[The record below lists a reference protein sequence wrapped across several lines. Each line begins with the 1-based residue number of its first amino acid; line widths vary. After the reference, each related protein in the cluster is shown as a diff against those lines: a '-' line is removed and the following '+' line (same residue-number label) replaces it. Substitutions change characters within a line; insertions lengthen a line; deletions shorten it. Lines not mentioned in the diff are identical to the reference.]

1 MLDWLFTP
9 SCAACHA
16 VSSDPLCEACSAS
29 LDELG
34 PACPHCAEPTAS
46 GNPCARCAAGRLS
59 IERIASPWRFG
70 GQLAVAIRRL
80 KLAGHT
86 HVARTLAPLWAPLLA
101 AAAES
106 GAPKDEAIVVPVPT
120 HWRRRFTRGFD
131 HVWLLALHA
140 CRAAELPPPVPAL
153 RRVRHAPPQST
164 LAAAAR
170 RANLRDAFAVCRPV
184 TGRSIV
190 LVDDVATT
198 GTTLAECARTLTAAG
213 ATSVVGIVLARA
225 T

>member
-16 VSSDPLCEACSAS
+16 VSADPLCEPCSAS

-34 PACPHCAEPTAS
+34 PACPHCAEPTAGRTCS
-46 GNPCARCAAGRLS
+46 RCAAGKLP
-59 IERIASPWRFG
+59 IERIVSPWRFG

-101 AAAES
+101 AAAS
-106 GAPKDEAIVVPVPT
+106 GEGAENTAMIVPVPT

-170 RANLRDAFAVCRPV
+170 RSNLRDAFAVCRPV
-184 TGRSIV
+184 CGRSIV

-198 GTTLAECARTLTAAG
+198 GTTLAECARALTAAG
-213 ATSVVGIVLARA
+213 ATSVVGVVLARS
-225 T
+225 